1 MLFLMVS
8 LVAAAPAGAASTTAL
23 DVEALHAPQ
32 WVHGTD
38 GRKHVE
44 YDLAVT
50 NAFSADA
57 TLESLEVRGAGRRL
71 LRLQGAALAAV
82 TRPLFAEEPSSRI
95 SAASTNVILMDVVLP
110 RSSGRAAPR
119 RLTHRIRYS
128 IPADARARSII
139 GSTTVDAPVLR
150 VDRRR
155 PVVIGA
161 PLRGSGW
168 VDSNGCCDDPITAN
182 HRFTILAFD
191 GALVNAEVF
200 AIDWTR
206 LVGGALYT
214 GDGGQNSDWA
224 DFGAAIYSVADG
236 TVVSTVDGL
245 PDIPPFEANPGL
257 RKPADWAGNNAI
269 IRIGPGRYAVY
280 GHLQTGSVRVR
291 RGQRVRAGQQL
302 GRLGNSG
309 NTTGPHLHFGIQER
323 PNFFSQSVPFAIDR
337 FRLEGLADPAPTP
350 PRVRVTGRPRT
361 ERRAFPLLRSVATF
375 TPRTPGG
382 RRP

>member
-1 MLFLMVS
+1 MLFVVVS

-32 WVHGTD
+32 WVRGTD

-71 LRLQGAALAAV
+71 LRLRGAALAAV
-82 TRPLFAEEPSSRI
+82 TRPLFAEEPTASI
-95 SAASTNVILMDVVLP
+95 SAASTSVILVDVVLP

-139 GSTTVDAPVLR
+139 GSTTVGAPVLR

-155 PVVIGA
+155 PVVISA

-168 VDSNGCCDDPITAN
+168 LDGNGCCDDPTAN

-200 AIDWTR
+200 AIDWVR
-206 LVGGALYT
+206 LVRGALYT
-214 GDGGQNSDWA
+214 GDGRQNSDWA
-224 DFGAAIYSVADG
+224 GFGAAIYSVADG

-269 IRIGPGRYAVY
+269 IRIGRRRYAVY

-291 RGQRVRAGQQL
+291 RGQRVRAGQRL

-309 NTTGPHLHFGIQER
+309 NTQGPHLHFGIQER
-323 PNFFSQSVPFAIDR
+323 PNFFSRSVPFAIDR
-337 FRLEGLADPAPTP
+337 FRLEGVAERAPTP
-350 PRVRVTGRPRT
+350 PRTRVTGRPRT
-361 ERRAFPLLRSVATF
+361 ERRAFPLIRSVATL
-375 TPRTPGG
+375 TPRRRGG
-382 RRP
+382 RRH